1 MNMYS
6 VLDFICILCGAYLAY
21 TGTVMKTQ
29 GKIISNV
36 VLGKGATEASIRD
49 KEGFIQYLHGKLI
62 GVGAI
67 IIVAGAV
74 NLVSDYRGGN
84 AIISF
89 VSCAVFAGAIVVYG
103 IFTNKAMKKFVI

>member
-1 MNMYS
+1 MYS
-6 VLDFICILCGAYLAY
+6 VLDFICILCGGYLAY

-49 KEGFIQYLHGKLI
+49 KEGFIQYLYGKLI
-62 GVGAI
+62 TIGAVI
-67 IIVAGAV
+67 ILAGGV

-84 AIISF
+84 AIVSF
-89 VSCAVFAGAIVVYG
+89 VSCAVFAVAIVIYG
-103 IFTNKAMKKFVI
+103 VFTNKAMKKFVI